1 MSVLLQGGSN
11 QAVGAVR
18 QFNRFYTKQIGALGD
33 QHLDSPFSLTEVR
46 VLYELDR
53 RDMMT
58 ATDLSKELGL
68 DAGYLSRILRG
79 FEKKELILR
88 RPSESDGRQSI
99 LLLTDKG
106 RQAFAPLNQR
116 AGQAVERLLTVLS
129 ASEQS
134 QVIEAMRKIQALLG
148 GGRERNAPYILRTH
162 QPGDMGWVV
171 HRHAVLYAREYG
183 YDERFEALVAEIVA
197 KFIHHFD
204 PARERC
210 WVAERDGD
218 ILGSVFLVKHTEQ
231 VAQLRLFLVE
241 PTARGQ
247 GIGTRLVNECIR
259 FGRQCGY
266 EKIALWTNDVQK
278 DAGRLYERTGF
289 NLVREEPHEEFGPRV
304 VGQTFELAL

>member
-1 MSVLLQGGSN
+1 
-11 QAVGAVR
+11 
-18 QFNRFYTKQIGALGD
+18 
-33 QHLDSPFSLTEVR
+33 
-46 VLYELDR
+46 
-53 RDMMT
+53 
-58 ATDLSKELGL
+58 GL

-99 LLLTDKG
+99 LSLTDKG

-210 WVAERDGD
+210 WVAERD
-218 ILGSVFLVKHTEQ
+218 
-231 VAQLRLFLVE
+231 
-241 PTARGQ
+241 
-247 GIGTRLVNECIR
+247 
-259 FGRQCGY
+259 
-266 EKIALWTNDVQK
+266 
-278 DAGRLYERTGF
+278 
-289 NLVREEPHEEFGPRV
+289 
-304 VGQTFELAL
+304 